1 LITSLKKHT
10 QNPTQSY
17 GDVTMRGR
25 SINPDKK
32 IGTAL
37 TLSRETIEIIDR
49 ERGQCS
55 RSSFVDSWI
64 LSSFGSVTK

>member
-1 LITSLKKHT
+1 
-10 QNPTQSY
+10 
-17 GDVTMRGR
+17 MRGR
-25 SINPDKK
+25 AIKPDKK

-55 RSSFVDSWI
+55 RSSFIDNWI
-64 LSSFGSVTK
+64 LSVFGGYIE